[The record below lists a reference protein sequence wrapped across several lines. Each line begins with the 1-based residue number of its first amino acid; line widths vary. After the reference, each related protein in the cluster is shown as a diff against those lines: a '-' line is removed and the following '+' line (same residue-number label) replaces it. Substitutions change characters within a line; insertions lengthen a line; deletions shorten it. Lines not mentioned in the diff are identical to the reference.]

1 MSSTLAREA
10 NPPQQDTAAGRAA
23 LRSADR
29 QHRHRWLIL
38 AVIAMAQLMV
48 VLDATI
54 VNIAL
59 PSAQADLGFSNGDRQ
74 WVVTAYSLAFGSLL
88 LIGGRIADLIG
99 RKRALIISLVGFAG
113 ASALAGAASS
123 FEILVAGRAL
133 QGAFGALLAPTA
145 LSLLTT
151 TFTDAKERAKAF
163 GIYGAVAGAG
173 GGVGLLLGGFLTEHL
188 DWRWTLYVNLIFAAV
203 ALAGALAFLPQQG
216 RDKSVKID
224 VPGTITVTAG
234 LFALVYGFSNA
245 EHHGWSAVGTWGLLA
260 AGAVLI
266 AVFVWLQTRVE
277 HPLLPL
283 RILRDR
289 DRGAAS
295 IAMFVAAAGM
305 FGVNLFLT
313 YYLQQILGYSPMETG
328 LAFLPMIIVVMIAS
342 TLATIVLAPRVGPK
356 PIVPLGMALSAVG
369 LMWMTGLD
377 GDSTYLAHVMPPL
390 LVFALGLG
398 LVMSLAMSTAT
409 AGIDAAD
416 AGVGSASVNTM
427 QQIGGSIGTAL
438 LSTLA
443 ASAATDYLAG
453 RAPTPDVVTRSALES
468 YSTAYMWSAIFFAI
482 GAIVCGLM
490 FRRGATKQDDDAAPT
505 VHM

>member
-1 MSSTLAREA
+1 MSSLTQEA
-10 NPPQQDTAAGRAA
+10 NPPQQDPATGRAA
-23 LRSADR
+23 ARNADR
-29 QHRHRWLIL
+29 GRRRRWLVL
-38 AVIAMAQLMV
+38 AVIAVAQLMV

-59 PSAQADLGFSNGDRQ
+59 PSAQADLGFSDGDRQ

-123 FEILVAGRAL
+123 FEVLVAGRAL

-173 GGVGLLLGGFLTEHL
+173 GGVGLLLGGFLTEHF

-203 ALAGALAFLPQQG
+203 ALVGALAFLPKQG
-216 RDKSVKID
+216 RDKNVKID
-224 VPGTITVTAG
+224 WPGTVTVTAG
-234 LFALVYGFSNA
+234 LFALVYGFANA
-245 EHHGWSAVGTWGLLA
+245 EHDGWSSVGTWGFLA
-260 AGAVLI
+260 AGVVLI
-266 AVFVWLQTRVE
+266 GVFVWLQNRVA

-295 IAMFVAAAGM
+295 IAMFVSAAGM

-328 LAFLPMIIVVMIAS
+328 LAFLPMIVVVMIGS
-342 TLATIVLAPRVGPK
+342 TVATTVLAPRVGPK

-369 LMWMTGLD
+369 LLWMTGLD
-377 GDSTYLAHVMPPL
+377 ADSTYLAHVMPPL

-398 LVMSLAMSTAT
+398 LVMSLSMSTAT

-443 ASAATDYLAG
+443 AGAATDYMVG
-453 RAPTPDVVTRSALES
+453 KTPTPDAAIQAQLES
-468 YSTAYMWSAIFFAI
+468 YSTAYTWSAIFFAV
-482 GAIVCGLM
+482 GAVVCAFM
-490 FRRGATKQDDDAAPT
+490 FRRGAVKQDPDAAPT